1 MLRLIRRLLGRRRHE
16 ATDDKPVT
24 QGQRDADAA
33 LGRAERA
40 RARVEAQGEE
50 VRREA
55 GFWGRVREENHLSEL
70 IIRTVLGGER

>member
-1 MLRLIRRLLGRRRHE
+1 MLTWIRRLLGRRRHE
-16 ATDDKPVT
+16 ATDDTPVT

-33 LGRAERA
+33 LARAETA

-55 GFWGRVREENHLSEL
+55 GLWRRVREENHLSEL
-70 IIRTVLGGER
+70 IVRTVLGGER

>member
-1 MLRLIRRLLGRRRHE
+1 MLALIKRLLGRRRHE

-24 QGQRDADAA
+24 PGQRDADAA
-33 LGRAERA
+33 LGRAEMA

-55 GFWGRVREENHLSEL
+55 GLWRRVREDNHLSEL
-70 IIRTVLGGER
+70 IVRTVLGGER